1 LSDNG
6 EVSNEIKVLFNGLL
20 TLLEL
25 IFAIFLEKKTIKNN
39 KSSSIPSSQ
48 TDVDQS
54 VLGGSKGKGK
64 SNSNQPAHNSRTV
77 ETVQI
82 QSVSQCSICDEDL
95 TNTPCDHTERRTKI
109 DIVFEKVVEHIDVH
123 IKTCPSWPLPS
134 RLRFPLALTARCNRV
149 TA

>member
-25 IFAIFLEKKTIKNN
+25 IFAIFLEKKSIKNN
-39 KSSSIPSSQ
+39 KNASIPSLQ

-54 VLGGSKGKGK
+54 ALGGSKGKGK
-64 SNSNQPAHNSRTV
+64 STSNQLAHNSRTV
-77 ETVQI
+77 ETIQI
-82 QSVSQCSICDEDL
+82 QSVSQCSICGEDL

-109 DIVFEKVVEHIDVH
+109 NIVFEKVVEHIDVH
-123 IKTCPSWPLPS
+123 INTCPSCAATIKAAFPIGFNGPLQ
-134 RLRFPLALTARCNRV
+134 
-149 TA
+149 